1 MHVKSYFS
9 HKLGLTCMS
18 KAFKISVM
26 IRNLIV
32 EALNANGASMLD
44 GFGLSSDKH
53 DKAFRLAKDS
63 VLGGLTQSFQSGN
76 IGAITGAFSG
86 GSSNSL
92 VQSIVSTYGSKLISK
107 LGLNESLAKTISTA
121 IIPMI
126 FNYIGKK
133 EDVPTE
139 SDEGV
144 KDLLGDLAGSSIK
157 DKLGG
162 MLKSKFKI

>member
-1 MHVKSYFS
+1 
-9 HKLGLTCMS
+9 
-18 KAFKISVM
+18 M
-26 IRNLIV
+26 IRSLIN
-32 EALNANGASMLD
+32 EALNANGASLLD
-44 GFGLSSDKH
+44 GLGLSSDKQ
-53 DKAFRLAKDS
+53 DKVLGLAKDS

-76 IGAITGAFSG
+76 IGEITRVFSE
-86 GSSNSL
+86 GSSSSL

-133 EDVPTE
+133 EEAPTE

-144 KDLLGDLAGSSIK
+144 KDLLGELVGSGIK

-162 MLKSKFKI
+162 MLKNKFKL